1 MAEFNLGT
9 LSSTP
14 TVSSNFV
21 GSSDYSDLYSFNLS
35 TTSNINLALTGLS
48 ADADVTLYRDVNN
61 NGVIDSSDTQISY
74 SNSSGSHDEAINV
87 ANQSAGQY
95 LVQVYQYSGDTKY
108 DLRLSATTG
117 DPISNLLP
125 TETEVGTLSSTRTF
139 YDSVGSTDTA
149 DVYHFSVNS
158 SGTFRLSLTGLSN
171 DADVRLIR
179 DTNSDLDV
187 DPNVTYPNGEVVAVS
202 RNGGTSS
209 ESITASL
216 TAGDNY
222 FVQVYQYNGDTS
234 YNLTISYA

>member
-1 MAEFNLGT
+1 MAEFTLGT

-35 TTSNINLALTGLS
+35 STSNINLALTGMS
-48 ADADVTLYRDVNN
+48 NDADVTLYQDTNN
-61 NGVIDSSDTQISY
+61 NGVIDSSDRYVGGSAY
-74 SNSSGSHDEAINV
+74 GSNHDEAINV
-87 ANQSAGQY
+87 ANQAAGNY
-95 LVQVYQYSGDTKY
+95 LVDVHQYSGDTKY

-171 DADVRLIR
+171 DADVRLIH
-179 DTNSDLDV
+179 DTNSNLAV
-187 DPNVTYPNGEVVAVS
+187 DPNVTYPSGEVVADS

-234 YNLTISYA
+234 YNLSMSYA